1 MVGTS
6 GRIGG
11 MIGRSA
17 INDDRTWDRST
28 SVAAPR
34 RASSMPPMPA
44 ELVFPH
50 LPERVRRVL
59 ATMAD
64 AGHEVAL
71 VGGVVRDRLL
81 GLAHLGEWDAATA
94 ARPEEVAALFE
105 GATWENRFG
114 TVTIGAD
121 PLVEITSYRAEGAY
135 RDRRRPDEVR
145 FGVSLAEDLARRDF
159 TINAMGWLPT
169 DLDAGRGT
177 LIDPHAGQADL
188 DARLLRAVGDPAERF
203 AEDALRLIRAARFA
217 GRFQL
222 AIDPGTEAA
231 IGQLAPTVASVS
243 AERVRDELTRILAD
257 DPVPSRAIGLLE
269 RLGLLAVVI
278 PELAALRGIPQAK
291 AVPGDALDHS
301 LRAVDAAPPTSPPV
315 LRIAA
320 LLHDVG
326 KARTLRDGH
335 FFGHDRV
342 SADMAAAILHRLR
355 LPRAQLERVVGA
367 VLHHMYDYDS
377 TWTDAAV
384 RRFVRRLAG
393 VDRELLFALRRADN
407 LASGVGPEGD
417 ANQDELEARIAEQ
430 IGAEPGLLVERR
442 LAIDGHDL
450 QRELGMEPGPEIGA
464 VLDRLT
470 EIVLDDPSQNRRDIL
485 LAHARRR

>member
-1 MVGTS
+1 M
-6 GRIGG
+6 R
-11 MIGRSA
+11 
-17 INDDRTWDRST
+17 D
-28 SVAAPR
+28 
-34 RASSMPPMPA
+34 MPS
-44 ELVFPH
+44 ELVYAR
-50 LPERVRRVL
+50 LPDRVIHVL
-59 ATMAD
+59 RTLTD

-81 GLAHLGEWDAATA
+81 GLAHRGEWDAATA
-94 ARPEEVAALFE
+94 ARPDEVVALFD

-121 PLVEITSYRAEGAY
+121 PPVEITSYRVEGAY

-159 TINAMGWLPT
+159 TINAMAWLPI
-169 DLDAGRGT
+169 DLDAGRGA
-177 LIDPHAGQADL
+177 LVDPQGGKADL
-188 DARLLRAVGDPAERF
+188 DARLLRAVGDPLERF

-217 GRFQL
+217 GRL
-222 AIDPGTEAA
+222 ELEIDPDTEAA
-231 IGQLAPTVASVS
+231 IRQLAPTVASVS
-243 AERVRDELTRILAD
+243 AERVRDELVRILAK
-257 DPVPSRAIGLLE
+257 DPVPSRAIRLLE
-269 RLGLLAVVI
+269 RLGLLAVVL
-278 PELAALRGIPQAK
+278 PELAALRGIPQEK

-301 LRAVDAAPPTSPPV
+301 LRAVDAAAPTDPPV

-335 FFGHDRV
+335 FFGHERV
-342 SADMAAAILHRLR
+342 SADMAAEILRRLR
-355 LPRAQLERVVGA
+355 VPRAQMERVVGA
-367 VLHHMYDYDS
+367 IGHHMYAYDS
-377 TWTDAAV
+377 AWTDAAV

-393 VDRELLFALRRADN
+393 VDRDLLFALRRADN
-407 LASGVGPEGD
+407 AASGVGPDGD

-430 IGAEPGLLVERR
+430 VRAEPGLLVESR

-450 QRELGMEPGPEIGA
+450 QHELGMEPGPEIGA